1 MRSGETG
8 QGKQRWGRA
17 GSGQDEV
24 TVNVMVKVKV
34 RVRVKIAW
42 RGIFHYH
49 LLTASQFFSD
59 YLCIYRV
66 LCGAN
71 S

>member
-1 MRSGETG
+1 MKMASTLEI
-8 QGKQRWGRA
+8 QLKQKLYALDYG
-17 GSGQDEV
+17 V
-24 TVNVMVKVKV
+24 TVVKV
-34 RVRVKIAW
+34 RVRVRIAW